1 MQTIIHTI
9 QGTFIVPSDKQAALI
24 HWLQE
29 NAVRSESVPVRE
41 QVTQSGGFTYRQ
53 LINEGGYI
61 GD

>member
-1 MQTIIHTI
+1 MQTVIHTI
-9 QGTFIVPSDKQAALI
+9 QGTFIVPSEKQAALI

-41 QVTQSGGFTYRQ
+41 QVTQPGNFTNRQ

>member
-29 NAVRSESVPVRE
+29 NAVRSENVPVRE
-41 QVTQSGGFTYRQ
+41 QVTQPGNYTGRQ
-53 LINEGGYI
+53 LINEGEYI
-61 GD
+61 RD